1 MTQRNKD
8 ELAQKEG
15 NTLTKYT
22 RREDNKGQM
31 KTINARWN
39 DHRQEHRGRE

>member
-1 MTQRNKD
+1 MLECLTQRNKD

-22 RREDNKGQM
+22 RRED
-31 KTINARWN
+31 IIR
-39 DHRQEHRGRE
+39 DR